1 MKWLIDMYTIH
12 RIIRV
17 CFLQP
22 GQACSSPIEF
32 RLLKPFVNEIKS
44 GRYKNLMTR
53 FKLHIKMKFF
63 NLLLRCFHDV
73 VINKILRLRTWRL
86 SWGPF
91 LHVLRSTIYSI
102 HIMFSYSC
110 WWFFSSRYLK
120 HHISTQCFKIAK
132 KVAFNIVSEARYV
145 FILSGQKLI
154 KNAKNGRFWR
164 VFENL
169 KLTVQQC
176 SQTDHY
182 EIIPFLF

>member
-1 MKWLIDMYTIH
+1 M
-12 RIIRV
+12 
-17 CFLQP
+17 
-22 GQACSSPIEF
+22 
-32 RLLKPFVNEIKS
+32 
-44 GRYKNLMTR
+44 
-53 FKLHIKMKFF
+53 
-63 NLLLRCFHDV
+63 RCFHDV

-102 HIMFSYSC
+102 HIMFFFSC

-154 KNAKNGRFWR
+154 KNAKNGPFWR
-164 VFENL
+164 DFENL
-169 KLTVQQC
+169 KLVVKQC
-176 SQTDHY
+176 YQMVENPKKEMRHFWVIFKHCDQSGN
-182 EIIPFLF
+182 IIWLQA